1 MAVDMLEHFT
11 VRCISLERTRDF
23 YSEIV
28 GLRVGPRPAFDFAG
42 YWLYL
47 GDQPVVHL
55 VLESERDDGREPRP
69 ASSEPPET
77 GALDHIAFRGQD
89 LAGTRALLRAGKI
102 AFKERPVPGKPLHQI
117 FVHDPDGV
125 MIELNFRG
133 IKHDR

>member
-11 VRCISLERTRDF
+11 VRCTDLERTRDF

-28 GLRVGPRPAFDFAG
+28 GLRVGPRPPFDFAG

-47 GDQPVVHL
+47 GEQPVVHL
-55 VLESERDDGREPRP
+55 VLDSECDDGRPPR
-69 ASSEPPET
+69 ALSDAPPET

-89 LAGTRALLRAGKI
+89 LEATRALFRARGI
-102 AFKERPVPGKPLHQI
+102 AFRERPVPGKPLHQI
-117 FVHDPDGV
+117 FLHDPDGV

-133 IKHDR
+133 PVKS